1 MKTLLMRKN
10 KHGTGWKL
18 KPYNQTFQHE
28 GKTWSVVHK
37 TIDTLY
43 AVELSTKG
51 KAQGAIERFPV

>member
-1 MKTLLMRKN
+1 MRRN
-10 KHGTGWKL
+10 KHGTGFKL